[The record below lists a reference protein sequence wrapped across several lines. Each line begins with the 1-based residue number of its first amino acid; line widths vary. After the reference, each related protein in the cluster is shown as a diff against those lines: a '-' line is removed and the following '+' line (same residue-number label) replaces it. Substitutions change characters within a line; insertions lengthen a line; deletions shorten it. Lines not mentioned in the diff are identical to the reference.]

1 MEPLTARERLGTRAW
16 LICGVLLL
24 ATMLNYMDRQALA
37 VTLPTLKQ
45 RFHLT
50 EGRVGMIEG
59 GFGYAF
65 AVGSLLFGL
74 LADRWGPRRL
84 YPGVLVGWSLAGI
97 ATAFAGQPRVTGWLE
112 ASGDSPGTGTYRWLL
127 I

>member
-1 MEPLTARERLGTRAW
+1 VEPLGPHARLGTRAW

-45 RFHLT
+45 RFHLA

-59 GFGYAF
+59 CFGYAF
-65 AVGSLLFGL
+65 AVGSLVFGL
-74 LADRWGPRRL
+74 LADRWGPR
-84 YPGVLVGWSLAGI
+84 
-97 ATAFAGQPRVTGWLE
+97 
-112 ASGDSPGTGTYRWLL
+112 
-127 I
+127 